1 MMNQHIIPSLVAKN
15 QNTLDS
21 LLQKLKGATKHVHLD
36 IVDGRF
42 AGNHSLDF
50 NFKLHKTFTY
60 SAHVMTRNPERW
72 IQRHLKAIDL
82 FIPQSEA
89 IRNKK
94 KYIKWMRS
102 KKKKIAFALKPETKI
117 HTLRPY
123 IKDIQ
128 YVLILT
134 VRPGFYGSLFLRA
147 PLQKIKKIKQLNPK
161 IKVIVDGHMN
171 LQTVKEARKAGA
183 DYVICG
189 SYILNASKPKV
200 ALQQMRKAFMRF

>member
-1 MMNQHIIPSLVAKN
+1 MNQKVIPSIMAKS
-15 QNTLDS
+15 QKTLDA
-21 LLQKLKGATKHVHLD
+21 LLQRLKGATKAVHLD

-50 NFKLHKTFTY
+50 NFRLHRTFTY
-60 SAHVMTRNPERW
+60 SAHVMTKHPERW
-72 IQRHLKAIDL
+72 IQRHLNVIDL

-89 IRNKK
+89 VRNKK
-94 KYIKWMRS
+94 KYIQWMKS
-102 KKKKIAFALKPETKI
+102 KKKKIAFALKPETTV
-117 HTLRPY
+117 HTLKPY

-147 PLQKIKKIKQLNPK
+147 PLRKIKQIKKLNPK

-171 LQTVKEARKAGA
+171 PQTVPEARKAGT
-183 DYVICG
+183 DYIIVG
-189 SYILNASKPKV
+189 SFVMNASNPKK
-200 ALQQMRKAFMRF
+200 ALQELHSIARHR